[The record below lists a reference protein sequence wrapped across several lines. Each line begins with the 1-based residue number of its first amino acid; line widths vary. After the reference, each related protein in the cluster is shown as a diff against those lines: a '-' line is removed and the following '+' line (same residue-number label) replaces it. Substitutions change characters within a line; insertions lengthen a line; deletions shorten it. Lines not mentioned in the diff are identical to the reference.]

1 MVPGYILCLY
11 LQLHFC
17 LYRRGAGRVH
27 FCLYRGTYFVCTGV
41 HLCLY
46 RGLGTYFVCTGAGPG
61 TSFVSGIFIQQQHFL
76 YRATF
81 FGCTGLHNTFFI
93 CTSSDIFVCTG
104 AGQGTFL
111 FVPGYIFVCTEGYI
125 FCTGLHFLVLPGYII
140 HSLFVPPV
148 TFLFVPARGRV
159 HFCLY
164 RGTSMFVPGPGYIF
178 LFVPEFIFCLYRG
191 RAGNI
196 ICCLHILSLT
206 SS

>member
-1 MVPGYILCLY
+1 V

-111 FVPGYIFVCTEGYI
+111 FVPGYIFVCTGGYI
-125 FCTGLHFLVLPGYII
+125 FVYTG
-140 HSLFVPPV
+140 
-148 TFLFVPARGRV
+148 V
-159 HFCLY
+159 HL
-164 RGTSMFVPGPGYIF
+164 
-178 LFVPEFIFCLYRG
+178 CLYRG
-191 RAGNI
+191 RGTSFCLYRSSYFVCTGAGPG
-196 ICCLHILSLT
+196 T
-206 SS
+206 SFVVCIFLA